1 MELTNV
7 GVIKSIL
14 GRHGFSFTKSL
25 GQNFLTNPS
34 VAPKMAKEGG
44 AGPGMAVLEIGPG
57 LGVLTKELAKAA
69 DQVLAVELD
78 KKLEPVLKETLGD
91 FDNVEVVY
99 GDILKLDLEKLI
111 NEKFANKDFVVCANL
126 PYYITSPIIMLLLES
141 SLPFKSLTLMVQR
154 EAADRICAPVGSRQA
169 GALTVAVAY
178 YAKAVKL
185 FNVSRGSFLPQPKVD
200 SCVIRLDLLE
210 KPAIEVE
217 DEAGFFR
224 MVRAAFGQRRKTA
237 LNAISAGLDL
247 PKEQVAEALK
257 RAELAPNIRAEKL
270 DMEQL
275 GRLFKNLQI

>member
-57 LGVLTKELAKAA
+57 RGVLTKELAKAA

-99 GDILKLDLEKLI
+99 GDILK
-111 NEKFANKDFVVCANL
+111 
-126 PYYITSPIIMLLLES
+126 
-141 SLPFKSLTLMVQR
+141 
-154 EAADRICAPVGSRQA
+154 
-169 GALTVAVAY
+169 
-178 YAKAVKL
+178 
-185 FNVSRGSFLPQPKVD
+185 VD
-200 SCVIRLDLLE
+200 
-210 KPAIEVE
+210 
-217 DEAGFFR
+217 
-224 MVRAAFGQRRKTA
+224 
-237 LNAISAGLDL
+237 
-247 PKEQVAEALK
+247 
-257 RAELAPNIRAEKL
+257 
-270 DMEQL
+270 
-275 GRLFKNLQI
+275 

>member
-154 EAADRICAPVGSRQA
+154 EAADRICAPLGSRQA

>member
-169 GALTVAVAY
+169 CALTVAVAY